1 MTPLGLT
8 INDTKT
14 SLKDA
19 RRERFDFLGIR
30 SELTDIKQ
38 MVLGI

>member
-8 INDTKT
+8 DQRH
-14 SLKDA
+14 KDFVERCSA
-19 RRERFDFLGIR
+19 KRFDFLGIR